1 MQRPF
6 QRLAIVNRGE
16 PAMRLIHA
24 VRELNE
30 VRSEQIRLI
39 ALFTEPERNAMFV
52 RHADE
57 AYDLGSASFI
67 DAGDGERKNR
77 YVDYAALERAL
88 RASEADAA
96 WVGWGFVAEHPRFA
110 DLCERLGIVFVGPDS
125 AVMCSTRRQDQ
136 RQAFGRG
143 GRRPGRAV
151 ESAGRSTISSRR
163 SRRRTR
169 SASRCW

>member
-39 ALFTEPERNAMFV
+39 ALFTEPERNAMVV

-67 DAGDGERKNR
+67 DPGDGERKNR
-77 YVDYAALERAL
+77 
-88 RASEADAA
+88 
-96 WVGWGFVAEHPRFA
+96 
-110 DLCERLGIVFVGPDS
+110 
-125 AVMCSTRRQDQ
+125 
-136 RQAFGRG
+136 
-143 GRRPGRAV
+143 
-151 ESAGRSTISSRR
+151 
-163 SRRRTR
+163 
-169 SASRCW
+169 